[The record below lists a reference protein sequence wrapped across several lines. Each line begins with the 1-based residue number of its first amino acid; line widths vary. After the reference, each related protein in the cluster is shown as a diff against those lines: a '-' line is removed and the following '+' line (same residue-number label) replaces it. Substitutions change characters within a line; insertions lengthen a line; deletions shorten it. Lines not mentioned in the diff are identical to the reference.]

1 MMAMLENIIM
11 MKSYNKN
18 NLITEIKK
26 SINEE
31 LGISKMVTNETNS
44 LISTIINDSKKQPKQ
59 NNMKNGLFDTMVF
72 GVPISVQYQIFYVNS
87 YQDIKTL
94 NIVNPGTLTDDNFI
108 VTTLCYIKDQNKY
121 IDYDGST
128 QHELQ
133 HLYQELMSGKDLL
146 ENPKIKN
153 IYTTAIKLAKSTN
166 AFEKFVGFTIYYGSK
181 FEKDAFMNEMYKQI
195 MDNWQ
200 INPFETIKKNV
211 VYKNVNTIK
220 NVIDNL
226 TEYQKT
232 KLQETVKFYF
242 NKNLNWFITIANKI
256 VKTYTNK
263 IGKIIIKAQ
272 NDIVEKYP
280 KITFNEKIQ
289 QNLP

>member
-1 MMAMLENIIM
+1 M

-59 NNMKNGLFDTMVF
+59 NNMKNGLFNTMVF

-87 YQDIKTL
+87 YQDIKAL

-121 IDYDGST
+121 VDYDGST

-166 AFEKFVGFTIYYGSK
+166 AFEKIVGFTIYYGSK
-181 FEKDAFMNEMYKQI
+181 FEKDAFMNEIYKQI

-200 INPFETIKKNV
+200 INPFETIKKTV
-211 VYKNVNTIK
+211 VYRNINTIK

-226 TEYQKT
+226 TEYQKA
-232 KLQETVKFYF
+232 KLQETIQFYF

-272 NDIVEKYP
+272 NDIAEKYP

>member
-1 MMAMLENIIM
+1 M

-153 IYTTAIKLAKSTN
+153 MYTTAIKLAKSTN

-232 KLQETVKFYF
+232 KLQETVQFYF

>member
-1 MMAMLENIIM
+1 M

-153 IYTTAIKLAKSTN
+153 MYTTAIKLAKSTN

>member
-1 MMAMLENIIM
+1 M

>member
-1 MMAMLENIIM
+1 

-31 LGISKMVTNETNS
+31 LGISKIVTNETNS

-181 FEKDAFMNEMYKQI
+181 FEKDAFMNEIYKQV

-200 INPFETIKKNV
+200 INPFETIKKTV
-211 VYKNVNTIK
+211 VYRNINTIK

-226 TEYQKT
+226 TEYQKA
-232 KLQETVKFYF
+232 KLQETIQFYF

-280 KITFNEKIQ
+280 KMTFNGKIQ

>member
-1 MMAMLENIIM
+1 M

-87 YQDIKTL
+87 YQDINTL
-94 NIVNPGTLTDDNFI
+94 NIVNPGNLTDDNFI

-128 QHELQ
+128 QHEVQ
-133 HLYQELMSGKDLL
+133 HMYQELMSGKDLL

-153 IYTTAIKLAKSTN
+153 MYTTAIKLAKSTN

-200 INPFETIKKNV
+200 INPFETIKKTV
-211 VYKNVNTIK
+211 VYRNINAIK
-220 NVIDNL
+220 NVIGNL

-232 KLQETVKFYF
+232 KLQETVQFYF
-242 NKNLNWFITIANKI
+242 NKNLNWFLTIANKI

-272 NDIVEKYP
+272 NDIAEKYP
-280 KITFNEKIQ
+280 KMTFNEKIQ

>member
-1 MMAMLENIIM
+1 

-31 LGISKMVTNETNS
+31 LGISKIVTNETNS

-87 YQDIKTL
+87 YQDINTL
-94 NIVNPGTLTDDNFI
+94 NIVNPGNLTDDNFI

-146 ENPKIKN
+146 ENPKIKK

-166 AFEKFVGFTIYYGSK
+166 AFEKFVGFTIYYGNK

-200 INPFETIKKNV
+200 INPFETIKKTV
-211 VYKNVNTIK
+211 VYRNINAIK
-220 NVIDNL
+220 NAIDNL

-232 KLQETVKFYF
+232 KLQETVQFYF

-272 NDIVEKYP
+272 NDIAEKYP
-280 KITFNEKIQ
+280 KMTFNEKIQ